1 MKEKKNTLDKFM
13 VTRLNIKNS
22 KNKVVTL
29 PTGEQ
34 VTIPRLGYRHFTQ
47 IKAMKDPMQ
56 LLEYIIKEIQP
67 RELTAAE
74 TEFLLIHL
82 HYHNDDKAMDA
93 LKEIGIN
100 LDDMKISEAKYEH
113 TFDNLRLVFNKPTL
127 MLDDLALLLKE
138 AYDNGK
144 PIELTDE
151 TRIQLINCLY
161 RYEYD
166 DVKRGVL
173 QEVYIVHEGKTIKG
187 LNIIGE

>member
-1 MKEKKNTLDKFM
+1 
-13 VTRLNIKNS
+13 
-22 KNKVVTL
+22 
-29 PTGEQ
+29 
-34 VTIPRLGYRHFTQ
+34 
-47 IKAMKDPMQ
+47 
-56 LLEYIIKEIQP
+56 
-67 RELTAAE
+67 
-74 TEFLLIHL
+74 
-82 HYHNDDKAMDA
+82 
-93 LKEIGIN
+93 
-100 LDDMKISEAKYEH
+100 
-113 TFDNLRLVFNKPTL
+113 

-151 TRIQLINCLY
+151 NRIQLINCLY

>member
-1 MKEKKNTLDKFM
+1 F
-13 VTRLNIKNS
+13 RS
-22 KNKVVTL
+22 
-29 PTGEQ
+29 
-34 VTIPRLGYRHFTQ
+34 
-47 IKAMKDPMQ
+47 
-56 LLEYIIKEIQP
+56 
-67 RELTAAE
+67 
-74 TEFLLIHL
+74 
-82 HYHNDDKAMDA
+82 
-93 LKEIGIN
+93 
-100 LDDMKISEAKYEH
+100 AKYEH

-151 TRIQLINCLY
+151 NRIQLINCLY